1 MYIFVVNLHISSDLR
16 YSLIL
21 SSFIPLLTFFVT
33 SDNKK
38 HWAVWWAWELGDDG
52 VRADDI
58 ISSEWAT
65 VERRPVQEGGG
76 KTDIYALALFMV
88 IVYCVVDRE

>member
-1 MYIFVVNLHISSDLR
+1 MYARCTFL
-16 YSLIL
+16 
-21 SSFIPLLTFFVT
+21 LLTSTSHLIYVT
-33 SDNKK
+33 VSFSPHSSLFLPSLLQVTTKSTG
-38 HWAVWWAWELGDDG
+38 LGDDG